1 MSLLMDRKVLEEYR
15 ESTLPLTANDRRRL
29 QALYDELTRQVAE
42 GTAVEDYRDTLAY
55 MLEQGCKLEQEVVNC
70 H

>member
-1 MSLLMDRKVLEEYR
+1 
-15 ESTLPLTANDRRRL
+15 
-29 QALYDELTRQVAE
+29 VAE